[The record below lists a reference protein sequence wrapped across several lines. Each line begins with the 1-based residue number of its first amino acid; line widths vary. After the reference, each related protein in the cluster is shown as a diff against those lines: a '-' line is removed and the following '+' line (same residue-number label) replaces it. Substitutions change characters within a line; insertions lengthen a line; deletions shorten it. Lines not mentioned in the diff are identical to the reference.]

1 VFCIIN
7 TPNFKNNWVQIQENY
22 DGSTFFMERG
32 GIVVVRIEFLR
43 AVYKLR
49 ISGNKRPEFFLDET
63 SVNHN
68 H

>member
-1 VFCIIN
+1 MYQILKIIG
-7 TPNFKNNWVQIQENY
+7 FKYRKTNDV
-22 DGSTFFMERG
+22 STFFMERG
-32 GIVVVRIEFLR
+32 GIVAVRIEFLR

-49 ISGNKRPEFFLDET
+49 ISGNKRPELCLDDT